1 MSGITQGWNRVQL
14 THSVSGNTNEFY
26 MLMDNITAIPVMAGT
41 ITYTEVGT
49 PTYAYSSS
57 VPHYGDT
64 TASLTVAGI
73 TMTNIAGETYYNG
86 NPLSI
91 TGTNSVIATE
101 AKTYANV
108 GVSTPVARQ
117 TVTATALSNQTVTID
132 GTNIHNSG
140 TLQGACTNVNGSSSA
155 ANLNATV
162 ILVKRGTATGKLDE
176 MSITVTGLGSSPN
189 ASNAARRGGFA
200 NSDTPALSGSAA
212 WTSSA
217 SIQTYDAVIAAGV
230 LSHNQINYSTGYLPV
245 GPNLSSG
252 RTGTQYVTFS
262 FQRDSRSSF
271 NIVVTGTY
279 SGCWVALPGISDLT
293 STTQWW
299 NMYSAYLGSGYPG
312 DTGGGNGSNGC
323 AGATVMSGSSGTF
336 LCTFGTKSSTNSTG
350 NNIIVRFKLA
360 AGQSITALSFTN

>member
-1 MSGITQGWNRVQL
+1 MSGITQGWNRIQI

-26 MLMDNITAIPVMAGT
+26 MLSDNLVSIPVMAGV

-57 VPHYGDT
+57 VPHYGGT

-86 NPLSI
+86 NPLAIS
-91 TGTNSVIATE
+91 GTNSIIASE

-117 TVTATALSNQTVTID
+117 TITATALSSQTVTVD
-132 GTNIHNSG
+132 GTNIHGSG
-140 TLQGACTNVNGSSSA
+140 NLQGVCTNVVGSSA
-155 ANLNATV
+155 AANFNATV
-162 ILVKRGTATGKLDE
+162 ILVKRGTAAANKVDE
-176 MSITVTGLGSSPN
+176 MSIPVSGLGSSPN
-189 ASNAARRGGFA
+189 GSNAARRGGYA
-200 NSDTPALSGSAA
+200 GTDQPSIAGDTT
-212 WTSSA
+212 WTSSSA
-217 SIQTYDAVIAAGV
+217 IQTYDAAVVAGV
-230 LSHNQINYSTGYLPV
+230 LSQNTTNYSTGYLPV
-245 GPNLSSG
+245 GPNLNG
-252 RTGTQYVTFS
+252 QAATQYVTFS

-279 SGCWVALPGISDLT
+279 AGCWVALPAISTLS

-299 NMYSAYLGSGYPG
+299 NMFSSFLGSGYPG

-323 AGATVMSGSSGTF
+323 AGATVMSGASGTF

-350 NNIIVRFKLA
+350 SNIIVRFKLT